1 MRQMR
6 LFSLQSS
13 DVWNTLKTE
22 GVYRALKSK
31 AEFLKD
37 PDDFQIF
44 GKAYEYITDIM
55 LLKGIDKP
63 LHYDFEKNTPI
74 WAWFWHNGKNFVDLR
89 METRVNKP
97 GSVCIELEI
106 PDDKVLL
113 SGYEIWHMPLN
124 NGYISDDFW
133 TDCESLENIAR
144 SQAEIENSWIKCFE
158 PEFLKHESFI
168 QATFFEMKLNWV
180 KNVRF
185 FGSKKIKK

>member
-1 MRQMR
+1 MR
-6 LFSLQSS
+6 LFSLQTP

-31 AEFLKD
+31 AEYLKD

-63 LHYDFEKNTPI
+63 LRYDFVKNTPI
-74 WAWFWHNGKNFVDLR
+74 WAWFLHNGKHFVDLR
-89 METRVNKP
+89 TETRVNKP

-106 PDDKVLL
+106 PDEQVLL

-133 TDCESLENIAR
+133 NDLENDCENDVIH
-144 SQAEIENSWIKCFE
+144 SQEEIENSWIKCFD

-185 FGSKKIKK
+185 FGSKKTKK